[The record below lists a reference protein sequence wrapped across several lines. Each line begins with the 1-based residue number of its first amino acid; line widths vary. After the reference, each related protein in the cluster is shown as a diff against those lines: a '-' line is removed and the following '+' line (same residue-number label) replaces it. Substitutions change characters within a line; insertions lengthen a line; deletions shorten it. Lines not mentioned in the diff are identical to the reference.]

1 MVAPFMINNV
11 QDVTVNLLKHT
22 HTAIILQ
29 NQASYVGRGIL
40 LLYFLLWGI
49 CWKK

>member
-22 HTAIILQ
+22 YSNNTAEP
-29 NQASYVGRGIL
+29 G
-40 LLYFLLWGI
+40 
-49 CWKK
+49 